1 MSVELGGMVK
11 MSGDSGS
18 GAQVRVFCGDERLR
32 LTAGDEPVGE
42 WSIHEIGIHALN
54 EGFVLRAEGEQFFL
68 VTDDDAA
75 LADEM
80 GIVASSPR
88 LARQVAA
95 RHNPDDRPLF
105 PESESVPSH
114 VSAVAFALAG
124 ALVLVGAT
132 ILRAANADLAVARGS
147 AEVIEGSGVEFWV
160 AFTLGGALMVALAY
174 ILSIGAPGGR
184 IGAIA
189 VLAGVIALFGMAVSD
204 TATDATHLTA
214 YGFLGGGLAVG
225 AAVIFGGSLDDG
237 D

>member
-11 MSGDSGS
+11 MSGDSGP
-18 GAQVRVFCGDERLR
+18 GTQVRVFCGGDHLK
-32 LTAGDEPVGE
+32 LTAGDEAVGE
-42 WSIHEIGIHALN
+42 WSIREIGIHALN
-54 EGFVLRAEGEQFFL
+54 EGFVLRAEGEEFFL
-68 VTDDDAA
+68 VTEDDAA
-75 LADEM
+75 LAEEM

-95 RHNPDDRPLF
+95 RHNPEDRPVF

-132 ILRAANADLAVARGS
+132 ILRAANADLAVARS
-147 AEVIEGSGVEFWV
+147 STEVIAGSGIEFWV
-160 AFTLGGALMVALAY
+160 AFTVGGALMVALAY
-174 ILSIGAPGGR
+174 ILSIGAPGSR

-189 VLAGVIALFGMAVSD
+189 VLAGVTALFGMAMSD
-204 TATDATHLTA
+204 TATDAGHLTA

-225 AAVIFGGSLDDG
+225 AAILLSGSLDDG

>member
-1 MSVELGGMVK
+1 MSVELDGVVK
-11 MSGDSGS
+11 MSGDTGP
-18 GAQVRVFCGDERLR
+18 GAQVRVFCGDDRLK
-32 LTAGDEPVGE
+32 LKSGDEPVGE
-42 WSIHEIGIHALN
+42 WSIHEIGIQVLN

-75 LADEM
+75 LAEEM

-95 RHNPDDRPLF
+95 RHNPDRPLF

-132 ILRAANADLAVARGS
+132 ILRAANADLAVARSS
-147 AEVIEGSGVEFWV
+147 AEVIEGSGLEFWV
-160 AFTLGGALMVALAY
+160 AFTVGGALMVALAY
-174 ILSIGAPGGR
+174 ILSIGAPGSR

-189 VLAGVIALFGMAVSD
+189 VLAGVTALFGMAVSD
-204 TATDATHLTA
+204 SATDTGHLTA

-225 AAVIFGGSLDDG
+225 AAILLSGSLDDG